1 MQIDLNKLKTG
12 DKVAFSGKVE
22 KIVSHIC
29 RDNGKTRSVSFD
41 DGTILN
47 WDNSLWEL
55 AELTEPEVIWEDA
68 PLGGQY
74 GYESLTHRNNHEYR
88 FHIETEP
95 GEEECVLTES
105 ITFPNEDTAEIY
117 ANKRLRQWRSSCGN

>member
-12 DKVAFSGKVE
+12 DKVAFSERVE

-29 RDNGKTRSVSFD
+29 RDNGETRSVSFD

-55 AELTEPEVIWEDA
+55 TGLPERKLIWRRSGFWDLGYTSEKERETRQARFVLSIEPSGNWRLEEILKFRDKRSAIAHAEQRAKQTEV
-68 PLGGQY
+68 
-74 GYESLTHRNNHEYR
+74 S
-88 FHIETEP
+88 
-95 GEEECVLTES
+95 
-105 ITFPNEDTAEIY
+105 
-117 ANKRLRQWRSSCGN
+117 